1 MKHSNRKE
9 LLRRFVTFYRTQ
21 NPQVLKDL
29 KTNHKITKDIR
40 KNIIENPHWFV
51 LKRMLSEKQIS
62 LLRKLASVVPDGNKT
77 EIPAEMLEGRNVINA
92 EVVNV
97 KWKDD
102 TYFAGWKMTL
112 KVNAGN
118 GKYYMLWGSVPETV
132 YSHFSRNIARPEW
145 LTEFETPEHTPSYEY
160 GQHDFDEFMKGKKIK
175 INASVKRSDNDPA
188 FGFYSRPSKV
198 KSSEIFD
205 VYVERK

>member
-1 MKHSNRKE
+1 MKHSNRTE
-9 LLRRFVTFYRTQ
+9 LLRKFVTFYRTH

-118 GKYYMLWGSVPETV
+118 GK
-132 YSHFSRNIARPEW
+132 
-145 LTEFETPEHTPSYEY
+145 
-160 GQHDFDEFMKGKKIK
+160 
-175 INASVKRSDNDPA
+175 
-188 FGFYSRPSKV
+188 
-198 KSSEIFD
+198 
-205 VYVERK
+205 